1 MDTMTDIGANLRRV
15 RERLARAAERSG
27 RRPEAVKLIAVTK
40 NVPVE
45 IIRAGLAEGIT
56 ALGENRVQEA
66 RAKVAALGRAAEW
79 HFIGHLQTNKVK
91 YLADWVDLI
100 HSLDRIRLAEELEKQ
115 GARTGRVWPV
125 LLQVN
130 LAGEGTKFGL
140 AEAEVRPFLERVA
153 GYRHLRVLGLMTI
166 GPAVAEPEEA
176 RPVFRRLRLL
186 AEAIAGERWP
196 GVSMEHLS
204 MGMSG
209 DFEVA
214 VEEGA
219 TMVRVGTAIFGPRT
233 G

>member
-1 MDTMTDIGANLRRV
+1 MIDVRANLRRV
-15 RERLARAAERSG
+15 REAIGRAAERSG
-27 RRPEAVKLIAVTK
+27 RDPQAVKLVAVTK

-45 IIRAGLAEGIT
+45 AIRIALEEGVS

-66 RAKVAALGRAAEW
+66 RAKVAAIGRVAEW

-100 HSLDRIRLAEELEKQ
+100 HSLDRWRLAEELEKQ
-115 GARTGRVWPV
+115 GARHQRVWPV

-130 LAGEGTKFGL
+130 LSPEADKYGL
-140 AEAEVRPFLERVA
+140 TVPEVRPFLERLI
-153 GYRHLRVLGLMTI
+153 GCRHLRVLGLMTI
-166 GPAVAEPEEA
+166 APPASDPKAC
-176 RPVFRRLRLL
+176 RPFFRRLRLL
-186 AEAIAGERWP
+186 AEELEAERWP
-196 GVSMEHLS
+196 GVEMRHLS

-219 TMVRVGTAIFGPRT
+219 TLVRVGTAIFGPRPV
-233 G
+233 